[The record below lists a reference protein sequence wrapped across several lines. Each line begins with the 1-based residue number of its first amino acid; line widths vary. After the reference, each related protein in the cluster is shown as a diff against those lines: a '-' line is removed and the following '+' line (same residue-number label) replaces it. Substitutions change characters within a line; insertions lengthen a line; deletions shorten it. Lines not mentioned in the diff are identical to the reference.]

1 MRRANNTPV
10 YNSRILKM
18 PSTLVR
24 TLGLAACSLCMMLYA
39 PKSFSTDWSG
49 PEQQLAGKIAA
60 AIGPGAF
67 AINVVN
73 RSSLSHSD
81 LEQIHRG
88 LLAALEGLGVRAASA
103 DSATG
108 TVDINLSEGL
118 RNYVWVAEIH
128 QGTNQ
133 PQVMIV
139 SFPRPDATLRNQ
151 AAFPMSIR
159 RKLIWTSATQ
169 ILDIGLFD
177 EGAQHMIVL
186 GPESVVLYQFQEGRW
201 QQEQSLPV
209 SHAHPWPRDLR
220 GRLAL
225 RKDHLFDAYLPG
237 VFCRST
243 STTPLALN
251 CHESD
256 DPWPLGTND
265 SGQSGFF
272 ASTRNFYTGAISP
285 GIGKQVTA
293 QPFYSAAAVPREKY
307 ELWILDGV
315 DGQIQLLDGF
325 TNRSAG
331 ALGWGSDI
339 ASVHSGCGLGS
350 QILVTASS
358 DVTGDAIRAHEIAD
372 REFTAVSQP
381 IEFAGK
387 ITALSTGSD
396 GNSVIAISQIAET
409 GEYEADQLSIACGQ

>member
-1 MRRANNTPV
+1 
-10 YNSRILKM
+10 M
-18 PSTLVR
+18 PSTFVR
-24 TLGLAACSLCMMLYA
+24 TLTSAACLLCMMLYA
-39 PKSFSTDWSG
+39 SESFSTDWSR

-60 AIGPGAF
+60 ATGPGAV

-73 RSSLSHSD
+73 RSSLSLSD
-81 LEQIHRG
+81 MEQIHRG
-88 LLAALEGLGVRAASA
+88 LLAALESLGVRAASA
-103 DSATG
+103 DSATA
-108 TVDINLSEGL
+108 TVDITLSEGL
-118 RNYVWVAEIH
+118 KNYVWVAEVH

-133 PQVMIV
+133 AEVVIV
-139 SFPRPDATLRNQ
+139 SLPRPAATVSDQ

-159 RKLIWTSATQ
+159 RKLIWTSATR
-169 ILDIGLFD
+169 ILDIALFN
-177 EGAQHMIVL
+177 EGGQHMIAL
-186 GPESVVLYQFQEGRW
+186 GPESIVLYQFQEGRW
-201 QQEQSLPV
+201 QQEQSLPI

-265 SGQSGFF
+265 SGQSAFF

-325 TNRSAG
+325 TNRSA

-339 ASVHSGCGLGS
+339 ASVHFEL
-350 QILVTASS
+350 
-358 DVTGDAIRAHEIAD
+358 RARLA
-372 REFTAVSQP
+372 
-381 IEFAGK
+381 
-387 ITALSTGSD
+387 STG
-396 GNSVIAISQIAET
+396 QRE
-409 GEYEADQLSIACGQ
+409 